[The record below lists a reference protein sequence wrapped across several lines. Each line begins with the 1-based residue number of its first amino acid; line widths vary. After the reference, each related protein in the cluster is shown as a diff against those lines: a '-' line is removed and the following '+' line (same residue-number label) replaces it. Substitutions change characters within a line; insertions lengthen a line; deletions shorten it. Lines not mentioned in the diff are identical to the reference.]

1 MKPVIGVMPL
11 FDEEKD
17 SIWMVPGYMEGIRRA
32 GGIPL
37 IIPLRCEGE
46 DLGQLN
52 DICAGY
58 LFTGGHDVDPH
69 LYGEEPDELCGRINN
84 ARDELEKRVFDMAW
98 EMDKAVF
105 GICRGLQIMNVF
117 LGGTLYQDLPTQY
130 VCARAGNAGMVDHH
144 MCAPYDRACHQ
155 VDILPDT
162 PCAGF
167 LAGRRWG
174 STAITI
180 RESRRWPRGLG
191 QWQRRRTGWLKA
203 SMRRIKDSYRRS
215 SGIRSSWGPGT
226 RTPLKYSKGS

>member
-37 IIPLRCEGE
+37 MVPLWCEGE
-46 DLGQLN
+46 DLGQIN

-69 LYGEEPDELCGRINN
+69 LYGEEPDALCGRINK
-84 ARDELEKRVFDMAW
+84 ARDDLEKRVFDMAW
-98 EMDKAVF
+98 ETDKAVF

-144 MCAPYDRACHQ
+144 MCAPLSLIH
-155 VDILPDT
+155 ISEP
-162 PCAGF
+162 
-167 LAGRRWG
+167 
-174 STAITI
+174 
-180 RESRRWPRGLG
+180 
-191 QWQRRRTGWLKA
+191 
-203 SMRRIKDSYRRS
+203 
-215 SGIRSSWGPGT
+215 T
-226 RTPLKYSKGS
+226 RH